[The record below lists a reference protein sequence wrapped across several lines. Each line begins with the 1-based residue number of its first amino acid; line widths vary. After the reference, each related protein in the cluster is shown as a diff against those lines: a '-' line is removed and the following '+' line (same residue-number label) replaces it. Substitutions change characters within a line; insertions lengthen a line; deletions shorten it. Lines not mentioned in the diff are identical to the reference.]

1 MKKTVLMNAA
11 KKARIALAVMAVCG
25 MSFVGAQEAFAE
37 IHISGNDNTYTDAKD
52 FSTIVGNK
60 NKLTGKD
67 YDGEITKFTVLGSE
81 NSVNAF
87 YEYVLSENLAKKN
100 QITVVGTKNNIKGTR
115 NTVVGDN
122 NTVYFNESIVLG
134 QNNSLN
140 PWTSYMDSGKNILIG
155 NDINAQTNDSNIA
168 IGNKMTVTASWN
180 TTIIGN
186 ESKSIG
192 ASEAV
197 ILGSNINAAYNRSV
211 MVGNRTWAHSNSVAL
226 GYNAVAAVAGA
237 EALGERSRAEKYY
250 SVALGC
256 GSLADE
262 ENTVSVGSNKERTIT
277 ESNGTTTTIPTRY
290 RRIVN
295 MADGTN
301 NHDAATF
308 GQIIKKDIYTISL
321 DDTGNGNVVLKTNAD
336 KEGPTI
342 KVDASALDMQIKQ
355 NASDITAVNGK
366 IGILSA
372 DGTYI
377 KKAKN
382 VSENLVALDNQVK
395 RNADDISIANST
407 IYNVSS
413 KIGTKYDG
421 NYIHAV
427 NPIGSDLVALDK
439 QVKVNADAIGTLTSL
454 TTTEKTNLVGAVNE
468 VKGTADT
475 ALGLA
480 NTNKA
485 SIGTLTNLAT
495 TEKGNLVGAVNEVKG
510 SVDAANTAIAGKAD
524 LGLSNINADGETV
537 IKNLAKTEAG
547 AIVNIQL
554 GDLSTEKYYVDAGK
568 KVNENISALD
578 KQVKVNADA
587 IGLKANQELSNINA
601 TGENKI
607 KTIAG
612 VVVEG
617 KLGTLTSSNYVD
629 AANNV
634 NVNIS
639 ALDVQVKTNTDAI
652 GSLSADGTYIKQA
665 KNVSENL
672 VELDKQVNANT
683 TAIADKADKNLSN
696 ISAAGKDVIINLAG
710 NKAGEVLDV
719 KLGAITSTH
728 YVSTGNTVNANISA
742 LDTQLNK
749 VENKVGTMTNGNYI
763 SAGNTVA
770 GNLSALDAQL
780 KNNTD
785 AIADKADKNL
795 SNITDAGKDVIRDLA
810 NEKAGELVDSKLG
823 TITSENYVNA
833 GNTVNANISKLDEQV
848 KANADAINTK
858 ADKDLSNITDAGK
871 NVIKDLASV
880 KAGEVV
886 DAKLGDI
893 TSNNYVN
900 AGNTVNAN
908 ISALD
913 KQMKVNTDNIGDTG
927 KLTTAGLGSNLSDAV
942 VNVNNKVG
950 TAEEMKTLKDAGL
963 GDNLAQATAAVNKKA
978 DKNAEDIKT
987 VNGRVDE
994 LGGRVDT
1001 LGGAVSKL
1009 DTKVNKV
1016 GAGAAALAALHP
1028 MDFDSDNKLTF
1039 AAGVGSYH
1047 GASAAA
1053 IGAFYRPSEQVMFS
1067 ISGNMGNGENM
1078 VNAGVSFALDRPSKT
1093 PTTKAALVKTVAAQ
1107 NEQIAA
1113 LSETVAEQNEKI
1125 ARLEAMVEKLA
1136 AKQNA

>member
-1 MKKTVLMNAA
+1 MKKTVWMSAA

-25 MSFVGAQEAFAE
+25 MSFVGAQEAFAAIE
-37 IHISGNDNTYTDAKD
+37 ISGTNNTITDAKNSSTVIGTDNELKGGVLDGEKTD
-52 FSTIVGNK
+52 FNVVESRNASTKALDSNDNLLYGDNIDLLASLKNSNVIFGYNIKLSDYAYNSVVVGSDNELSSTGAHAVVVGKNNK
-60 NKLTGKD
+60 AMSYWGVTIGHGSELGQFGSVVVGSLSKATGEAACVFGVRSNATGK
-67 YDGEITKFTVLGSE
+67 
-81 NSVNAF
+81 
-87 YEYVLSENLAKKN
+87 
-100 QITVVGTKNNIKGTR
+100 
-115 NTVVGDN
+115 
-122 NTVYFNESIVLG
+122 
-134 QNNSLN
+134 
-140 PWTSYMDSGKNILIG
+140 
-155 NDINAQTNDSNIA
+155 
-168 IGNKMTVTASWN
+168 
-180 TTIIGN
+180 
-186 ESKSIG
+186 
-192 ASEAV
+192 
-197 ILGSNINAAYNRSV
+197 
-211 MVGNRTWAHSNSVAL
+211 
-226 GYNAVAAVAGA
+226 
-237 EALGERSRAEKYY
+237 Y
-250 SVALGC
+250 SVALG
-256 GSLADE
+256 SHSTADE
-262 ENTVSVGSNKERTIT
+262 DNTVSVGGMHEVQIGNKP
-277 ESNGTTTTIPTRY
+277 NGEAIMETQWLK
-290 RRIVN
+290 RRITNV
-295 MADGTN
+295 ADGTN
-301 NHDAATF
+301 DTDAATV
-308 GQIIKKDIYTISL
+308 GQVKNMIAAGGSASFDGTKLNTDIQNVDVAGGYKDTV
-321 DDTGNGNVVLKTNAD
+321 TNPNAD
-336 KEGPTI
+336 TKGTVAGAINSAYQAGKEYTDTQLTD
-342 KVDASALDMQIKQ
+342 KVGIIAGGTYVEAGKNVAENIGKLDTQVKANADAIGIA
-355 NASDITAVNGK
+355 NTNITNVDNK
-366 IGILSA
+366 IGSLSA

-382 VSENLVALDNQVK
+382 VSA
-395 RNADDISIANST
+395 
-407 IYNVSS
+407 
-413 KIGTKYDG
+413 
-421 NYIHAV
+421 
-427 NPIGSDLVALDK
+427 
-439 QVKVNADAIGTLTSL
+439 
-454 TTTEKTNLVGAVNE
+454 
-468 VKGTADT
+468 
-475 ALGLA
+475 
-480 NTNKA
+480 
-485 SIGTLTNLAT
+485 
-495 TEKGNLVGAVNEVKG
+495 
-510 SVDAANTAIAGKAD
+510 
-524 LGLSNINADGETV
+524 
-537 IKNLAKTEAG
+537 
-547 AIVNIQL
+547 
-554 GDLSTEKYYVDAGK
+554 
-568 KVNENISALD
+568 
-578 KQVKVNADA
+578 
-587 IGLKANQELSNINA
+587 
-601 TGENKI
+601 
-607 KTIAG
+607 
-612 VVVEG
+612 
-617 KLGTLTSSNYVD
+617 
-629 AANNV
+629 
-634 NVNIS
+634 
-639 ALDVQVKTNTDAI
+639 
-652 GSLSADGTYIKQA
+652 
-665 KNVSENL
+665 NL
-672 VELDKQVNANT
+672 VELDKQVNTNA
-683 TAIADKADKNLSN
+683 TALTNKADLDLSN
-696 ISAAGKDVIINLAG
+696 INAAGKDVIINLAG

-728 YVSTGNTVNANISA
+728 YVNAGNTVNANISA

-749 VENKVGTMTNGNYI
+749 VENKVGTMTDGNYI

-950 TAEEMKTLKDAGL
+950 TADELKALKDAGL

-987 VNGRVDE
+987 VNGRVDD